1 MAATGSKKAGR
12 NKDKCKRYKDLKT
25 REKNKVKRV
34 LKSSGRI
41 AAEQYALE
49 HGLST
54 WAKLV
59 IK

>member
-12 NKDKCKRYKDLKT
+12 NVAKCKRYKDLKT

-34 LKSSGRI
+34 LKSSGKF

-49 HGLST
+49 HGIPT

-59 IK
+59 VK